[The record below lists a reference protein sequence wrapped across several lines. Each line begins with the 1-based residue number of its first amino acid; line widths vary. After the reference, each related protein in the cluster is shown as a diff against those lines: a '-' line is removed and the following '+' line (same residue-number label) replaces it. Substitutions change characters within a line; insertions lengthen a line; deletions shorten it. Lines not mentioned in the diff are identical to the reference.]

1 MVQFRDARFGYR
13 PDHPVLD
20 SVSFTV
26 ARGYVEQNAPAI
38 SGTVRENLTLAAP
51 EVTDEQ
57 CWAALDTVNLR
68 DRIDTETAAL
78 HAQIGEHGIRLS
90 GGERQRFGAQH
101 VP

>member
-1 MVQFRDARFGYR
+1 M
-13 PDHPVLD
+13 
-20 SVSFTV
+20 
-26 ARGYVEQNAPAI
+26 EQNAPAI

-68 DRIDTETAAL
+68 DRIDTETAGL
-78 HAQIGEHGIRLS
+78 HPQIGEHGIRLS

-101 VP
+101 VPQRWALALVPE